1 VLTDTHCHLDFD
13 RFEGERYQVMAR
25 ARAEGLIRLLNPG
38 ITVESSRS
46 AVNLAEEFA
55 EVYAAVGVHPNDGMS
70 WDWSTISELRDLASH
85 PKVVAI
91 GEIGLDYYRDR
102 TPRNLQIKIFQ
113 AQLDLAAE
121 LDLPIVVHSR
131 DAMEDVQAILSEWQ
145 KNLEYSHP
153 RLADLPGVL
162 HSFSGT
168 EMDAENIR
176 KSNFLIGIT
185 GPVTFHNALDLQEL
199 VMRLPLDCILIETDS
214 PFLTPHP
221 NRGKRNE
228 PARVRLVAEKIAEL
242 HQEAYNTVTHITAAN
257 AARLF
262 RW

>member
-1 VLTDTHCHLDFD
+1 VLTDTHCHLDFNRFDGD
-13 RFEGERYQVMAR
+13 RAQVMAR
-25 ARAEGLIRLLNPG
+25 AKTEGLIRLLNPG
-38 ITVESSRS
+38 ITVESSKC
-46 AVNLAEEFA
+46 AVNLAEEFG
-55 EVYAAVGVHPNDGMS
+55 EVYAAVGVHPNDGLS
-70 WDWSTISELRDLASH
+70 WDGDSMPELLELAAH

-102 TPRNLQIKIFQ
+102 TPRNLQIKILK
-113 AQLDLAAE
+113 AQLNLAAE
-121 LDLPIVVHSR
+121 LDLPVVVHSR
-131 DAMEDVQAILSEWQ
+131 EAMEDVQAILSEWQ
-145 KNLEYSHP
+145 KHLENSHS
-153 RLADLPGVL
+153 RLADRPGVL

-168 EMDAENIR
+168 ESDAENIR
-176 KSNFLIGIT
+176 RSNFLIGIT

-199 VMRLPLDCILIETDS
+199 VRRLPLDCILIETDS

-221 NRGKRNE
+221 YRGKRNE

-242 HQEAYNTVTHITAAN
+242 HQEAYNTVTQITAAN

>member
-1 VLTDTHCHLDFD
+1 MLTDTHCHLDFNRFDGD
-13 RFEGERYQVMAR
+13 RAEVMAR
-25 ARAEGLIRLLNPG
+25 AKTEGLIRLLNPG
-38 ITVESSRS
+38 ITVESSRF
-46 AVNLAEEFA
+46 AVNLAEEFG
-55 EVYAAVGVHPNDGMS
+55 EVYAAIGVHPNDGLS
-70 WDWSTISELRDLASH
+70 WDRNSQAELRELASH

-102 TPRNLQIKIFQ
+102 TPRNIQLKIFQ

-121 LDLPIVVHSR
+121 LDLPVVVHSR

-145 KNLEYSHP
+145 RKLEKSHL
-153 RLADLPGVL
+153 RLADFPGVL

-185 GPVTFHNALDLQEL
+185 GPVTFHNALELQEL
-199 VMRLPLDCILIETDS
+199 VIRLPLDCILIETDS

-221 NRGKRNE
+221 YRGKRNE

-242 HQEAYNTVTHITAAN
+242 HQEAYNTVTNVTAAN